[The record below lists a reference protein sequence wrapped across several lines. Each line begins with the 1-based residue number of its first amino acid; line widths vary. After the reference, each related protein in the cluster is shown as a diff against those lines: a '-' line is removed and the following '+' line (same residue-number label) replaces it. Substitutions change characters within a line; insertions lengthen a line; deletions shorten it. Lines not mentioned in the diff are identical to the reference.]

1 MKQNIRL
8 LGAVLC
14 VFFVGAI
21 PLFAGAAQEG
31 GQSSTAEKM
40 KIVMWD
46 WHTPRMDGLR
56 PMAEEYQKLNP
67 HIEFETM
74 VMPAD
79 EYWKKVLASSVSRD
93 FAVDIFQIANQRI
106 AELSNY
112 ITPYPEDMF
121 PMAQLKEEYPAIDIL
136 LYNDKLYMFPLG
148 IMSSAIY
155 YNADMWDDAGL
166 GARPKTWDELREAA
180 VQLTQ
185 YEGDN
190 VHVAGFGFT
199 GDGYMQFIWGD
210 MLYQKGG
217 WYYNED
223 GTKVDD
229 SWIQSPGVEALEYLN
244 DMVFEDRVTEPGFLG
259 FLEAFGTDRAA
270 MVYAWTWFTGFLN
283 TTHPDKNYYVSALPT
298 FTGSPLPAVARNDPS
313 SLSSVISSDED
324 KIPEIFKFLK
334 WAFDDDDYLINMNIT
349 QSVIPMKKEL
359 LKDPR
364 IADNPVI
371 SELIKVSSYTVY
383 LGEYTECHRP
393 VMANIEARIFQGM
406 SAQETMEI
414 VKAEI
419 DVCLEDTP
427 TTWVVERRYQP
438 GL

>member
-1 MKQNIRL
+1 
-8 LGAVLC
+8 
-14 VFFVGAI
+14 
-21 PLFAGAAQEG
+21 
-31 GQSSTAEKM
+31 
-40 KIVMWD
+40 
-46 WHTPRMDGLR
+46 
-56 PMAEEYQKLNP
+56 
-67 HIEFETM
+67 
-74 VMPAD
+74 
-79 EYWKKVLASSVSRD
+79 
-93 FAVDIFQIANQRI
+93 
-106 AELSNY
+106 
-112 ITPYPEDMF
+112 
-121 PMAQLKEEYPAIDIL
+121 
-136 LYNDKLYMFPLG
+136 
-148 IMSSAIY
+148 
-155 YNADMWDDAGL
+155 
-166 GARPKTWDELREAA
+166 
-180 VQLTQ
+180 
-185 YEGDN
+185 
-190 VHVAGFGFT
+190 
-199 GDGYMQFIWGD
+199 
-210 MLYQKGG
+210 
-217 WYYNED
+217 
-223 GTKVDD
+223 
-229 SWIQSPGVEALEYLN
+229 
-244 DMVFEDRVTEPGFLG
+244 
-259 FLEAFGTDRAA
+259 
-270 MVYAWTWFTGFLN
+270 
-283 TTHPDKNYYVSALPT
+283 VSALPT

-383 LGEYTECHRP
+383 LGEESVCLGP